1 MFIICCS
8 AMSSVS
14 ASVTASYVMML
25 DAKYVLAALPLNLF
39 SSLIVCSLLT
49 PVDTKKEDEVIQK
62 FDRTLFGDSFIGA
75 MINGAL
81 DGLKVAGIVA
91 ALMIAFIGVME
102 VVNYVISALQAQ
114 WDMPLLYNKSSV
126 TYFLH
131 SHS

>member
-49 PVDTKKEDEVIQK
+49 PVDTKKDEVVQK
-62 FDRTLFGDSFIGA
+62 FDRTLFGT
-75 MINGAL
+75 AL
-81 DGLKVAGIVA
+81 
-91 ALMIAFIGVME
+91 
-102 VVNYVISALQAQ
+102 
-114 WDMPLLYNKSSV
+114 SV
-126 TYFLH
+126 Q
-131 SHS
+131 

>member
-49 PVDTKKEDEVIQK
+49 PVDTKKEDEVIQNLIE
-62 FDRTLFGDSFIGA
+62 RYSGT
-75 MINGAL
+75 AL
-81 DGLKVAGIVA
+81 
-91 ALMIAFIGVME
+91 
-102 VVNYVISALQAQ
+102 
-114 WDMPLLYNKSSV
+114 SV
-126 TYFLH
+126 Q
-131 SHS
+131 

>member
-81 DGLKVAGIVA
+81 DGLKVAGIV
-91 ALMIAFIGVME
+91 
-102 VVNYVISALQAQ
+102 
-114 WDMPLLYNKSSV
+114 P
-126 TYFLH
+126 H
-131 SHS
+131 

>member
-1 MFIICCS
+1 
-8 AMSSVS
+8 MSSVS

-91 ALMIAFIGVME
+91 ALMMR
-102 VVNYVISALQAQ
+102 
-114 WDMPLLYNKSSV
+114 LYRCDGSCKLRN
-126 TYFLH
+126 
-131 SHS
+131 